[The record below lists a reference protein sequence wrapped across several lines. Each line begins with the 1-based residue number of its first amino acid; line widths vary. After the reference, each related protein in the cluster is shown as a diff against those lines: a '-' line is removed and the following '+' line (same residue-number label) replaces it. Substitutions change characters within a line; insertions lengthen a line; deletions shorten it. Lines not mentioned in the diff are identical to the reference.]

1 MPNIGSV
8 LREEITRLSR
18 KETRGQIDSTRK
30 ATAQHRKD
38 IAALKRQ
45 VAALE
50 RQVKVL
56 ARRSS
61 TAAAA
66 GAASRATGQPKLRF
80 VAKGLKSQR
89 ERLGLS
95 AGEFGRLVGVSAQ
108 SIYNWEGG
116 ATRPRDEQ
124 VARLARLR
132 SIGKRE
138 AGQRLEQATAG
149 APAKRRS

>member
-1 MPNIGSV
+1 MPNIGSL

-30 ATAQHRKD
+30 ATTQHRKD

-45 VAALE
+45 VATLE
-50 RQVKVL
+50 RQIKVL
-56 ARRSS
+56 ARRS

-66 GAASRATGQPKLRF
+66 GAASRAAGPPKIRF

-95 AGEFGRLVGVSAQ
+95 AGDFGRLVGVSAQ

-116 ATRPRDEQ
+116 QTRPRNEQ
-124 VARLARLR
+124 VARLAQLR

-138 AGQRLEQATAG
+138 AGQRLEQTAKR
-149 APAKRRS
+149 APAKRRT

>member
-1 MPNIGSV
+1 MPNIGSL

-30 ATAQHRKD
+30 ATTQHRKD

-45 VAALE
+45 VATLE
-50 RQVKVL
+50 RQIKVL
-56 ARRSS
+56 ARRS

-66 GAASRATGQPKLRF
+66 GAASRAAGPPKIRF

-95 AGEFGRLVGVSAQ
+95 AGDFGRLVGVSAQ

-116 ATRPRDEQ
+116 QTRPRDEQ
-124 VARLARLR
+124 VARLAQLR

-138 AGQRLEQATAG
+138 AGQRLEQTAKRT
-149 APAKRRS
+149 PDKRRS